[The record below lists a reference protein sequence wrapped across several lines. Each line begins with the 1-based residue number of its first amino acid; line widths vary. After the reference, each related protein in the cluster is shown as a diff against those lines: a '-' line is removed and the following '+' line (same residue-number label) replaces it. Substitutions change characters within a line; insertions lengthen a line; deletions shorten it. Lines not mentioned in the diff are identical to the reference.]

1 MKKSVATLF
10 AAFAAAALSAAN
22 THSLVKKWETEAT
35 LKVPESVLYDAGH
48 RVLYVT
54 NIDGEPWGDDGKG
67 SIGKV
72 GLDGKVVAA
81 EWVTGLSA
89 PKGLGLHGN
98 HLYAADVDRIVVID
112 IAKGAIVDKIAI
124 AGSHGLN
131 DIAVDA
137 KGVIYVSDSKDKKI
151 YAVDGGKASL
161 VIEGLKAPN
170 GVHVREGVLYFMD
183 NGSIYK
189 LGANKEKVLVSTGA
203 EGNGDGLESLGG
215 NEFIVTYWQGVI
227 DYAKADGSRE
237 TLLDSS
243 AAKVSSADLGYNPKE
258 RVIYVPTFF
267 KNTVVAYEV
276 K

>member
-1 MKKSVATLF
+1 MKKPLAILI
-10 AAFAAAALSAAN
+10 AAFGAAALSAN

-35 LKVPESVLYDAGH
+35 LKVPESVLFDAG
-48 RVLYVT
+48 RGVLYIS

-72 GLDGKVVAA
+72 GLDGKIIAG

-89 PKGLGLHGN
+89 PKGMGVHGN
-98 HLYAADVDRIVVID
+98 HLYAADIDRIVVID

-124 AGSHGLN
+124 AGAHGLN
-131 DIAVDA
+131 DISVDP

-151 YAVDGGKASL
+151 YAVENGKASL

-170 GVHVREGVLYFMD
+170 GVHVRDGVLYFMD
-183 NGSIYK
+183 NGSIYR
-189 LGANKEKVLVSTGA
+189 LGKDKEKVLVSTGA

-237 TLLDSS
+237 VLLNTS
-243 AAKVSSADLGYNPKE
+243 ADKINAADLGYNPKD

-267 KNTVVAYEV
+267 KNSVVAYEV